1 MKIKWDI
8 KMNIKELSNK
18 KKFIENSKKEEWYY
32 YQIYEKTPK
41 YERKMH
47 F

>member
-1 MKIKWDI
+1 MNIKSDI
-8 KMNIKELSNK
+8 KKNIKELSNK
-18 KKFIENSKKEEWYY
+18 KKFIENSKKEEWYDC
-32 YQIYEKTPK
+32 QIYEKTPK